1 MRRWSVAVMVLGLGL
16 VACGRSGDGAGD
28 DVAGGDDLGEITWP
42 DSAGDDAAGQPGGTR
57 TEVDAGDT
65 AVAPDA
71 GPDEDAG
78 PEPIEAD
85 TAAGDAA
92 PETASDTIAP
102 DAAEL
107 SDGLSDGLSDVALAE
122 SEPDTTPDT
131 AEPDV
136 VAACPAEGD
145 VATLKACPQGDLE
158 PAFLLKDVV
167 VTYGYDAGF
176 FVQDDSGAILV
187 YAGDADWVMPD
198 VGRVIDL
205 PVERLSEWEGTAEVA
220 RAAAPV
226 VKGQEDAAALAL
238 DLSAGTA
245 PGEALESRLV
255 RVSGATVVAGDGTDW
270 VLRYGTSPDVAL
282 QVDAPEGLCAGA
294 VLTLT
299 QAVVVQAGTP
309 HVLRSYHLAADLG
322 LLDDAGCDH
331 PDTSNWGF
339 EVDDPAD
346 PPPGFEKATG
356 FFTATRTTTQKH
368 QGAASCALAW
378 KNDANQD
385 LYQQLWV
392 PATPG
397 QAVTFHVWARDT
409 DDDGRV
415 RAALD
420 FYDAQKTSLG
430 KQYAELISVD
440 DPAWQDLTVT
450 ATAPSNTA
458 WVRAFVRMYDVSGG
472 TDGTATVWIDDWAL
486 PVP

>member
-1 MRRWSVAVMVLGLGL
+1 MRRWSVAVMVLGLAL
-16 VACGRSGDGAGD
+16 AACGQSGDGAGD
-28 DVAGGDDLGEITWP
+28 DVAGGDDLREITWP
-42 DSAGDDAAGQPGGTR
+42 DGAGDDTAGQPDGTR
-57 TEVDAGDT
+57 PEVDAGDT

-71 GPDEDAG
+71 VPDEGSG
-78 PEPIEAD
+78 PEPTEAD
-85 TAAGDAA
+85 TAPTDTGHDVPVDAAGDAT
-92 PETASDTIAP
+92 PEAIADTTAP
-102 DAAEL
+102 DAAEP
-107 SDGLSDGLSDVALAE
+107 
-122 SEPDTTPDT
+122 EPDATPDT
-131 AEPDV
+131 ATPDV
-136 VAACPAEGD
+136 VGPCPAEGD
-145 VATLKACPQGDLE
+145 IATLKACPQGDLE

-187 YAGDADWVMPD
+187 YAGNADWELPD

-205 PVERLSEWEGTAEVA
+205 PVERLSDWDGTAEVA

-238 DLSAGTA
+238 DLSAGTV

-255 RVSGATVVAGDGTDW
+255 RVTGATVVAGDGTDW

-282 QVDAPEGLCAGA
+282 QVDEPQGLCAGA

-309 HVLRSYHLAADLG
+309 HVLRSYHLASDLG
-322 LLDDAGCDH
+322 PLDDAGCDH

-339 EVDDPAD
+339 EQDDPAD

-356 FFTATRTTTQKH
+356 FFTATRTTAEKH
-368 QGAASCALAW
+368 QGAASCALTW
-378 KNDANQD
+378 NNNANQD

-397 QAVTFHVWARDT
+397 QDVTFHVWAKDT

-450 ATAPSNTA
+450 ATAPANTA

-472 TDGTATVWIDDWAL
+472 TDGTATVWIDDWTL